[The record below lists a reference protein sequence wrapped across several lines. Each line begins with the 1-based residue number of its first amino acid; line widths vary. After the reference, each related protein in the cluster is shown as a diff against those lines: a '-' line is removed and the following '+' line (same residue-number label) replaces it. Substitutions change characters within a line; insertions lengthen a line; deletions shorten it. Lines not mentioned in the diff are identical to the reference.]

1 MKPARLI
8 VLFIAIA
15 AGGVAALLAGR
26 SDETPPPPAPVAQL
40 ETAEVLVANA
50 EIGMGN
56 TVSAPDLRW
65 QTWPAAAAGSSFI
78 RKSDRPDA
86 INQLAGSIARSP
98 LSDGEPIREAKLI
111 RANGSG
117 YMAAILPT
125 GMRAVSTDISPET
138 GAGGFI
144 LPNDHVDVIL
154 TRRDRDAEQANGGVE
169 AHVSETILTN
179 VRVLAIDQTV
189 EEKNGQRVVVGKTAT
204 LELTSRLAEKLALA
218 HQLGTMSLALRS
230 LVDSGKEQLAE
241 AKPPTPGDT
250 IVVYRGTAVEAYSC
264 TPACDH
270 RVIVGGG
277 GAADFS
283 AAQHAPPASD
293 ITPAA
298 PAPAP
303 APPPS
308 ARPARR

>member
-8 VLFIAIA
+8 VLFVAIA
-15 AGGVAALLAGR
+15 AGGIAALLAGR
-26 SDETPPPPAPVAQL
+26 SDQPPPPEPVAQL

-50 EIGMGN
+50 EIGMGS
-56 TVSAPDLRW
+56 TVSAQELRW
-65 QTWPAAAAGSSFI
+65 QTWPAAAAGASFI

-98 LSDGEPIREAKLI
+98 VADGEPIREAKLI

-154 TRRDRDAEQANGGVE
+154 TRRDRDVEQANGGVE
-169 AHVSETILTN
+169 AHTSETILSN

-218 HQLGTMSLALRS
+218 HQLGTLSLALRS
-230 LVDSGKEQLAE
+230 LVDSGAVQQDVAE
-241 AKPPTPGDT
+241 AKAPRTDS
-250 IVVYRGTAVEAYSC
+250 IVVYRGVNAEGYSC
-264 TPACDH
+264 TPNCDR
-270 RVIVGGG
+270 RVNVGGG
-277 GAADFS
+277 GSDFS
-283 AAQHAPPASD
+283 LPPAPAASEGSPA
-293 ITPAA
+293 PAA

-303 APPPS
+303 APVPPRAS
-308 ARPARR
+308 RK